1 MVTDVIADWFL
12 NDMCHKARVKFD
24 CCIALWTAE
33 ITSAWVELLGRLW
46 PGSAEVLC
54 IVLRVN
60 RTLLKDAT
68 KGEIGER
75 GLACVV
81 IEVSLKIEVLSTRVG
96 AASPRVDTVVLVDDL
111 FHKMS

>member
-1 MVTDVIADWFL
+1 MVYLFL
-12 NDMCHKARVKFD
+12 VWGVSKDHN
-24 CCIALWTAE
+24 
-33 ITSAWVELLGRLW
+33 LGRLW
-46 PGSAEVLC
+46 PRSAEVLC

-60 RTLLKDAT
+60 RTLWKDAA

-96 AASPRVDTVVLVDDL
+96 AASPRVDSVVLVDDL